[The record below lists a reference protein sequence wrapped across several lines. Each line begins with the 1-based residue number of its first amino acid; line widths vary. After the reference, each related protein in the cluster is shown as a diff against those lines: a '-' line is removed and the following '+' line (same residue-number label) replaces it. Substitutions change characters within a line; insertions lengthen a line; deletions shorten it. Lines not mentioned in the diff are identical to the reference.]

1 MALRR
6 SQPGSPPEGGATAG
20 AERMTTAGGGAP
32 VASTQEVLRRL
43 ELNVNRRLDGILHG
57 EYRGLVPGHGSE
69 PGETRIYAPGDDT
82 RRIDWNVTA
91 RMQTPHIREAVA
103 DRELEAWLC
112 VDLSPSL
119 DFGTHTWERRDLAL
133 ATAAGIGF
141 LSARS
146 GNRVGAV
153 LNLGSE
159 LAVVP
164 AKQGRRHLQ
173 AILGRIQTAPRATR
187 GDVGLGETLDRLGR
201 VARRRG
207 LAAIISDFLDPI
219 DSWRQPLATVGLRH
233 QVLAAE
239 VLDPREVDLPPL
251 GYVELTDPET
261 GRTREVHVT
270 KAVQARFAEAAIE
283 QRAGIGA
290 AIRSTGAD
298 HMVVRTDGDWLLELV
313 RFVAKRRHRAANLG
327 AARVAP

>member
-1 MALRR
+1 MAR
-6 SQPGSPPEGGATAG
+6 SSQRPSATGPDRAAPGPPPAAG
-20 AERMTTAGGGAP
+20 
-32 VASTQEVLRRL
+32 TQEVLRRL

-119 DFGTHTWERRDLAL
+119 DFGTHTWEKRDLAL

-141 LSARS
+141 LTARS
-146 GNRVGAV
+146 GNRIGAV

-159 LAVVP
+159 LSVIP

-173 AILGRIQTAPRATR
+173 AILGRIQSAPRAAR
-187 GDVGLGETLDRLGR
+187 GQIGLGETLDRLGR

-207 LAAIISDFLDPI
+207 LAAVISDFLDP
-219 DSWRQPLATVGLRH
+219 SEQWRQPLAALGLRH
-233 QVLAAE
+233 QVVAAE
-239 VLDPREVDLPPL
+239 VIDPRELDLPPL
-251 GYVELTDPET
+251 GYVELVDPES

-270 KAVQARFAEAAIE
+270 KAVRARFAEAAQE
-283 QRAGIGA
+283 QRREIGLT
-290 AIRSTGAD
+290 IRNAGAD
-298 HMVVRTDGDWLLELV
+298 HLIVRTDGDWLLELV

>member
-1 MALRR
+1 MALRSKR
-6 SQPGSPPEGGATAG
+6 SSSTGDDGAP
-20 AERMTTAGGGAP
+20 GGGAP
-32 VASTQEVLRRL
+32 AANTQEVLRRL

-119 DFGTHTWERRDLAL
+119 DFGTHTWEKRDLAL
-133 ATAAGIGF
+133 AIAAGIGF
-141 LSARS
+141 LTARS

-159 LAVVP
+159 LSVIP

-173 AILGRIQTAPRATR
+173 AILGRIQSAPRAER
-187 GDVGLGETLDRLGR
+187 GEVGLGETLDRLGR

-207 LAAIISDFLDPI
+207 LATVVSDFLDPP
-219 DSWRQPLATVGLRH
+219 DQWRHPLATLGLRH
-233 QVLAAE
+233 QVVAAE
-239 VLDPREVDLPPL
+239 VLDPRELDLPPL
-251 GYVELTDPET
+251 GYVELIDPES

-270 KAVQARFAEAAIE
+270 KAVQARFAEAARQ
-283 QRAGIGA
+283 QRQVIGDT
-290 AIRSTGAD
+290 IRSAGAD
-298 HMVVRTDGDWLLELV
+298 HLTVRTDGDWLLELV

>member
-1 MALRR
+1 MARR
-6 SQPGSPPEGGATAG
+6 SQRPSPSDRGSATPGP
-20 AERMTTAGGGAP
+20 AP
-32 VASTQEVLRRL
+32 AVGTQEVLRRL

-119 DFGTHTWERRDLAL
+119 DFGTHTWEKRDLAL

-141 LSARS
+141 LTARS
-146 GNRVGAV
+146 GNRIGAV

-159 LAVVP
+159 LSVIP

-173 AILGRIQTAPRATR
+173 AILGRIQSAPRATR

-207 LAAIISDFLDPI
+207 LAAVISDFLDPS
-219 DSWRQPLATVGLRH
+219 DQWRHPLATLGLRH
-233 QVLAAE
+233 QVVAAE
-239 VLDPREVDLPPL
+239 VIDPRELDLPPL
-251 GYVELTDPET
+251 GYVELIDPES
-261 GRTREVHVT
+261 GRTSEVHVT
-270 KAVQARFAEAAIE
+270 KAVQARFAEAAQE
-283 QRAGIGA
+283 QRREIGA
-290 AIRSTGAD
+290 TIRNAGAD
-298 HMVVRTDGDWLLELV
+298 HLIVRTDGDWLLELV
-313 RFVAKRRHRAANLG
+313 RFVAKRRRRAANLG